1 MLPACSPGGD
11 IHGRSPTNHEE
22 CEGKWEEL
30 PEKFPNFARC
40 NRSELMR
47 ALLSSPCL
55 AGETARGSAAE
66 IGTAFVLKSR
76 SSLTKMRE
84 NVSFTRG
91 GIRKAGVAGCV
102 AKAECY
108 PSAPVTRKTSMPH

>member
-1 MLPACSPGGD
+1 
-11 IHGRSPTNHEE
+11 
-22 CEGKWEEL
+22 
-30 PEKFPNFARC
+30 
-40 NRSELMR
+40 MR
-47 ALLSSPCL
+47 ALLSSPSL
-55 AGETARGSAAE
+55 IGETVRGSAAE

-84 NVSFTRG
+84 NETFTRG

-108 PSAPVTRKTSMPH
+108 PSAPVTSKTAMPHRQRKEGGVGAWCPAERCWTSRERGKHCKAEGIRERREAQG